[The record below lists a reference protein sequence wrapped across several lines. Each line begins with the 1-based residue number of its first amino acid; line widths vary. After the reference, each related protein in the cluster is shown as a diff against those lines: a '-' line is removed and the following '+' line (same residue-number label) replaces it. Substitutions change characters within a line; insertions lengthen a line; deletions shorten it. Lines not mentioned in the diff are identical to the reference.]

1 MIRVK
6 PLRIADSGMIITE
19 TSARKKGRRS
29 PMERPWLRFYEDG
42 VPPNIEYPR
51 IPLYQV
57 LDDTAREFP
66 SLDAVIFQGRGIKY
80 RELAGWT
87 RDLASGLHQIGVKR
101 GQRVAIMLPNC
112 PQYIVAYYAI
122 LKLGGVVVNVNPMYV
137 ERELEFQLNDAG
149 AQTILAAR
157 DLLPRLEAVKG
168 KTPLKTV
175 ILTDPDEHVGKEGS
189 MGQRKSAGTE
199 ALEYADLLKKGKS
212 QGPPILSIDPDEV
225 ALLQYTGGTTGF
237 SKGAMLTHYNLVSD
251 VVQCVS
257 WNVGAQKGEERMLA
271 VLPFFHVYGMTVTM
285 NEAIYLAAT
294 IILLPRFQV
303 DDCLEAINKYQP
315 TRFPGVPTMYIGI
328 INHPR
333 VKEYNISSIKVCSSG
348 SAPLPVEA
356 LRRFEELT
364 GGKISEGY
372 GLTEAS
378 PVTHANP
385 FSGKRKVGSIGL
397 PRPDT
402 DAKVVDLETGEKDL
416 PPGEEGE
423 LCIRGPQVMKGYWNR
438 PEETAKTLRNGWLY
452 TGDIAKMDEE
462 GYFYIVDRKK
472 DMIICG
478 GFNVYPR
485 EVEEA
490 LYLNPKILEAAV
502 LGVPDPYR
510 GETVKAFVVLKPG
523 EKPTAEEIIEF
534 CRQNLARFK
543 VPAQV
548 EFRKEL
554 PKSHV
559 GKVLRKVLR
568 EEEEKNRSSH
578 RPS

>member
-1 MIRVK
+1 M
-6 PLRIADSGMIITE
+6 D
-19 TSARKKGRRS
+19 
-29 PMERPWLRFYEDG
+29 RPWLKFYEEG
-42 VPPNIEYPR
+42 VPHHIEYPR

-66 SLDAVIFQGRGIKY
+66 DVDAVIFQGQRIRYG
-80 RELAGWT
+80 ELAGWA
-87 RDLASGLHQIGVKR
+87 RDLASGLHQMGIKK

-112 PQYIVAYYAI
+112 PQYMVAYYAV

-149 AQTILAAR
+149 AQAIVALR

-168 KTPLKTV
+168 KISLKTI
-175 ILTDPDEHVGKEGS
+175 ILTDLDEHVRVAGGKAPVQGPTP
-189 MGQRKSAGTE
+189 GIY
-199 ALEYADLLKKGKS
+199 EYTDLLKKGKS
-212 QGPPILSIDPDEV
+212 QAPPSVSVDPDEV

-257 WNVGAQKGEERMLA
+257 WNVGAQRGEERMLA

-294 IILLPRFQV
+294 IILLPRFQI

-356 LRRFEELT
+356 LRKFEELT

-402 DAKVVDLETGEKDL
+402 DSKIVDLETGEKDL

-438 PEETAKTLRNGWLY
+438 PEESARSLRNGWLY

-472 DMIICG
+472 DMMICG

-490 LYLNPKILEAAV
+490 LYLHPKILEAAV

-523 EKPTAEEIIEF
+523 QKATAEEIIEF
-534 CRQNLARFK
+534 SRRNLARFK
-543 VPAQV
+543 APTQV
-548 EFRKEL
+548 EFRQDL

-559 GKVLRKVLR
+559 GKVLRKILR
-568 EEEEKNRSSH
+568 EEEEKKNPNR
-578 RPS
+578 PG

>member
-1 MIRVK
+1 M
-6 PLRIADSGMIITE
+6 
-19 TSARKKGRRS
+19 
-29 PMERPWLRFYEDG
+29 
-42 VPPNIEYPR
+42 
-51 IPLYQV
+51 
-57 LDDTAREFP
+57 
-66 SLDAVIFQGRGIKY
+66 
-80 RELAGWT
+80 
-87 RDLASGLHQIGVKR
+87 
-101 GQRVAIMLPNC
+101 
-112 PQYIVAYYAI
+112 
-122 LKLGGVVVNVNPMYV
+122 NPMYV
-137 ERELEFQLNDAG
+137 ERELEFQLADAG
-149 AQTILAAR
+149 AQTIVTVR
-157 DLLPRLEAVKG
+157 ELLPRLEAVKT
-168 KTPLKTV
+168 KVSLKAIIITE
-175 ILTDPDEHVGKEGS
+175 PDEHVRGEET
-189 MGQRKSAGTE
+189 GQKSTSANPEMYEFG
-199 ALEYADLLKKGKS
+199 DLLRRGKS
-212 QGPPILSIDPDEV
+212 QPPPSIFIDPDEV

-237 SKGAMLTHYNLVSD
+237 SKGAMLTHFNLVSN

-257 WNVGAQKGEERMLA
+257 WNVGAERGKERMLA

-303 DDCLEAINKYQP
+303 DDCLEAINAYQP

-356 LRRFEELT
+356 LKRFEELT

-402 DAKVVDLETGEKDL
+402 DARVVDLETGEKDL

-478 GFNVYPR
+478 EFNVYPR
-485 EVEEA
+485 EVEET
-490 LYLNPKILEAAV
+490 LYLHPKILGAAV

-523 EKPTAEEIIEF
+523 EKATAEEVIEF

-543 VPAQV
+543 VPTHV

-559 GKVLRKVLR
+559 GKILRKVLR
-568 EEEEKNRSSH
+568 EEEEKNRGSH

>member
-1 MIRVK
+1 
-6 PLRIADSGMIITE
+6 
-19 TSARKKGRRS
+19 
-29 PMERPWLRFYEDG
+29 MERPWLKFYEKG
-42 VPPNIEYPR
+42 VPHHIDYPR
-51 IPLYQV
+51 IPLFRI
-57 LDDTAREFP
+57 LEDTAKDFP
-66 SLDAVIFQGRGIKY
+66 DLEAVIFLGKKIPY
-80 RELAGWT
+80 RDIAEWA
-87 RDLASGLHQIGVKR
+87 RNLASGLHQIGIQK

-122 LKLGGVVVNVNPMYV
+122 LRLGAVVVNVNPMYV
-137 ERELEFQLNDAG
+137 ERELEFQLKDAG
-149 AQTILAAR
+149 VQTIVAAR
-157 DLLPRLEAVKG
+157 DLLPRLEAVRG
-168 KTPLKTV
+168 KIPLKTL
-175 ILTDPDEHVGKEGS
+175 ILTDLDEHACRQGGGKRGP
-189 MGQRKSAGTE
+189 GNRAGI
-199 ALEYADLLKKGKS
+199 LNYADLLREGRS
-212 QGPPILSIDPDEV
+212 QAPPLVPVDPDEV

-257 WNVGAQKGEERMLA
+257 WNVGAERGKERMLA

-303 DDCLEAINKYQP
+303 DDCLEAINAYQP
-315 TRFPGVPTMYIGI
+315 TRFPGVPTMYIAI
-328 INHPR
+328 INHPKVR
-333 VKEYNISSIKVCSSG
+333 DYSISSIKVCSSG
-348 SAPLPVEA
+348 SAPMPVEA
-356 LRRFEELT
+356 LRKFEELT

-385 FSGKRKVGSIGL
+385 FSGQRKIGSIGL

-402 DAKVVDLETGEKDL
+402 DAKIVDLETGEKDL

-438 PEETAKTLRNGWLY
+438 PEESAKSLRDGWLY
-452 TGDIAKMDEE
+452 TGDIARMDEE

-478 GFNVYPR
+478 GYNVYPR

-490 LYLNPKILEAAV
+490 LYLNSKVLEASV
-502 LGVPDPYR
+502 LGIPDPYR
-510 GETVKAFVVLKPG
+510 GETVKAFIVLKPG
-523 EKPTAEEIIEF
+523 QKATGEEMIEF

-543 VPAQV
+543 VPTV
-548 EFRKEL
+548 IEFRDEL

-559 GKVLRKVLR
+559 GKVLKKVLR
-568 EEEEKNRSSH
+568 EEEGKKHSA
-578 RPS
+578 

>member
-1 MIRVK
+1 M
-6 PLRIADSGMIITE
+6 D
-19 TSARKKGRRS
+19 
-29 PMERPWLRFYEDG
+29 RPWLKFYEEG
-42 VPPNIEYPR
+42 VPHHIEYPR

-57 LDDTAREFP
+57 LDDTARDFP
-66 SLDAVIFQGRGIKY
+66 GLDAVIFQGQGIKY
-80 RELAGWT
+80 GELAGWA
-87 RDLASGLHQIGVKR
+87 RDLASGLHQIGIKK

-112 PQYIVAYYAI
+112 PQYIVAYFAI

-137 ERELEFQLNDAG
+137 ERELEFQLHDAG
-149 AQTILAAR
+149 AEAIVALR
-157 DLLPRLEAVKG
+157 DLLPRLETVKG
-168 KTPLKTV
+168 KISLQTI
-175 ILTDPDEHVGKEGS
+175 ILTDLDEHVRAKGGKAPVQGPKP
-189 MGQRKSAGTE
+189 GIY
-199 ALEYADLLKKGKS
+199 EYAELLKKGKS
-212 QGPPILSIDPDEV
+212 QTSPLVSIDADEV

-257 WNVGAQKGEERMLA
+257 WNVGAERGKERMLA

-294 IILLPRFQV
+294 IILLPRFQI
-303 DDCLEAINKYQP
+303 DDCLEAINKYRP

-356 LRRFEELT
+356 LRKFEELT

-402 DAKVVDLETGEKDL
+402 DSKIVDLETGEKDL

-438 PEETAKTLRNGWLY
+438 PEETARSLRNGWLY

-490 LYLNPKILEAAV
+490 LYLHPKTLEAAV

-523 EKPTAEEIIEF
+523 EKATAEEIIEF

-543 VPAQV
+543 VPTQV

-568 EEEEKNRSSH
+568 EEEEKKKSSD

>member
-1 MIRVK
+1 
-6 PLRIADSGMIITE
+6 
-19 TSARKKGRRS
+19 
-29 PMERPWLRFYEDG
+29 MERPWLRFYEDG

-87 RDLASGLHQIGVKR
+87 RDLASGLHQIGIKR

-543 VPAQV
+543 VPTQV

>member
-1 MIRVK
+1 
-6 PLRIADSGMIITE
+6 
-19 TSARKKGRRS
+19 
-29 PMERPWLRFYEDG
+29 MERPWLKFYEEG
-42 VPPNIEYPR
+42 VPHHIEYPR
-51 IPLYQV
+51 VPLYQV
-57 LDDTAREFP
+57 LDDTARDFP
-66 SLDAVIFQGRGIKY
+66 SLDAVIFQGKRIKY
-80 RELAGWT
+80 GELAGWA
-87 RDLASGLHQIGVKR
+87 RDLASALHQIGIKK

-112 PQYIVAYYAI
+112 PQYIVAYYSI

-137 ERELEFQLNDAG
+137 ERELEFQLHDAG
-149 AQTILAAR
+149 AQAIVALR
-157 DLLPRLEAVKG
+157 DLLLRLETVREKI
-168 KTPLKTV
+168 PLKTM
-175 ILTDPDEHVGKEGS
+175 ILTDLDEHVRTAR
-189 MGQRKSAGTE
+189 RKAPAQG
-199 ALEYADLLKKGKS
+199 LRPGFYEYAELLEKGKA
-212 QGPPILSIDPDEV
+212 QMPPMVSVDPDEV

-237 SKGAMLTHYNLVSD
+237 SKGAMLTHFNLVSD

-257 WNVGAQKGEERMLA
+257 WNVGAQRGQERMLA

-303 DDCLEAINKYQP
+303 DDCLEAINQYQP

-333 VKEYNISSIKVCSSG
+333 VKQYNISSIKVCSSG

-356 LRRFEELT
+356 LKKFEELT

-416 PPGEEGE
+416 PSGEEGE

-438 PEETAKTLRNGWLY
+438 PEETARSLRNGWLY
-452 TGDIAKMDEE
+452 TGDIARMDEE

-490 LYLNPKILEAAV
+490 LYLHPKILEAAV

-523 EKPTAEEIIEF
+523 QKATGEEIIEF

-543 VPAQV
+543 VPTQV

-568 EEEEKNRSSH
+568 EEEEKKKNSH
-578 RPS
+578 RPI

>member
-1 MIRVK
+1 
-6 PLRIADSGMIITE
+6 MIITE
-19 TSARKKGRRS
+19 TSARKKGRKN

-66 SLDAVIFQGRGIKY
+66 GLDAVIFQGRGIKY
-80 RELAGWT
+80 GELAGWT
-87 RDLASGLHQIGVKR
+87 RDLASGLHQIGIKR

-175 ILTDPDEHVGKEGS
+175 ILTDADEHVGKEGN
-189 MGQRKSAGTE
+189 MGQRKIAGTE
-199 ALEYADLLKKGKS
+199 ALEYTDLLKKGTS

-523 EKPTAEEIIEF
+523 EKSTDEEIIDF
-534 CRQNLARFK
+534 CRQNLARFR
-543 VPAQV
+543 VPTLV

>member
-1 MIRVK
+1 MQ
-6 PLRIADSGMIITE
+6 
-19 TSARKKGRRS
+19 
-29 PMERPWLRFYEDG
+29 RPWLRFYEEG
-42 VPPNIEYPR
+42 VPHHIDYPR

-57 LDDTAREFP
+57 LDATAKDFP
-66 SLDAVIFQGRGIKY
+66 DLDAVIFQGKRVKY
-80 RELAGWT
+80 GELAGWT
-87 RDLASGLHQIGVKR
+87 RDLASGLHQIGIKK

-149 AQTILAAR
+149 AQTIVASR
-157 DLLPRLEAVKG
+157 DLLPRLDAVSG
-168 KTPLKTV
+168 KISLKTL
-175 ILTDPDEHVGKEGS
+175 ILTDLDEHVRTEGS
-189 MGQRKSAGTE
+189 RMQGTE
-199 ALEYADLLKKGKS
+199 GGPGILEYADLLKKGKS
-212 QGPPILSIDPDEV
+212 QPPPVVSIDPDEV

-237 SKGAMLTHYNLVSD
+237 SKGAMLTHFNLVSD
-251 VVQCVS
+251 VVQCVC
-257 WNVGAQKGEERMLA
+257 WNVGAQRGEERMLA

-303 DDCLEAINKYQP
+303 DDCLEAINAYRP

-356 LRRFEELT
+356 LRKFEELT

-402 DAKVVDLETGEKDL
+402 DAKIVDLETGEKDL

-438 PEETAKTLRNGWLY
+438 PEETARSLRNGWLY
-452 TGDIAKMDEE
+452 TGDIARMDEE

-490 LYLNPKILEAAV
+490 LYLNPKVLEAAV

-510 GETVKAFVVLKPG
+510 GETVKAFLILKPG
-523 EKPTAEEIIEF
+523 ESATAEEIIEF

-543 VPAQV
+543 VPTQI
-548 EFRKEL
+548 EFCKEL

-568 EEEEKNRSSH
+568 EEEEKKKSSS
-578 RPS
+578 RQS

>member
-1 MIRVK
+1 
-6 PLRIADSGMIITE
+6 
-19 TSARKKGRRS
+19 
-29 PMERPWLRFYEDG
+29 MERPWLRFYEKG
-42 VPPNIEYPR
+42 VPHHIEYPR
-51 IPLYQV
+51 IPLDQV

-66 SLDAVIFQGRGIKY
+66 GLDAVIFQGRGIQY
-80 RELAGWT
+80 GELAGWT
-87 RDLASGLHQIGVKR
+87 RDLASGLHQIGIQK

-149 AQTILAAR
+149 AQAIVALR
-157 DLLPRLEAVKG
+157 DFLPRLEAVKE
-168 KTPLKTV
+168 KDLLKTI
-175 ILTDPDEHVGKEGS
+175 ILTDLDEHVRATGGKAPGP
-189 MGQRKSAGTE
+189 GAGPG
-199 ALEYADLLKKGKS
+199 AYEYADLLKKGKS
-212 QGPPILSIDPDEV
+212 QPPPPVSVDPDEV

-257 WNVGAQKGEERMLA
+257 WNVGAQRGEERMLA

-303 DDCLEAINKYQP
+303 DDCLEAINAYQP

-356 LRRFEELT
+356 LRKFEELT

-438 PEETAKTLRNGWLY
+438 PEETARTLRNGWLY

-490 LYLNPKILEAAV
+490 LYLHPKILEAAV

-510 GETVKAFVVLKPG
+510 GETVKAFLVLKPG
-523 EKPTAEEIIEF
+523 ETAAAEEMIEF

-543 VPAQV
+543 VPTQV

-559 GKVLRKVLR
+559 GKILRKVLR
-568 EEEEKNRSSH
+568 EEEEKSGIFHRS
-578 RPS
+578 R

>member
-1 MIRVK
+1 
-6 PLRIADSGMIITE
+6 
-19 TSARKKGRRS
+19 
-29 PMERPWLRFYEDG
+29 MERPWLKFYEKG
-42 VPPNIEYPR
+42 VPHHIDYPR
-51 IPLYQV
+51 IPLYQI
-57 LDDTAREFP
+57 LEDTAKDFP
-66 SLDAVIFQGRGIKY
+66 DLDAVIFQGKRIKY
-80 RELAGWT
+80 GELAEWA
-87 RDLASGLHQIGVKR
+87 RNLASGLQQIGIRK

-137 ERELEFQLNDAG
+137 ERELEFQLQDAG
-149 AQTILAAR
+149 AQTIVAAR
-157 DLLPRLEAVKG
+157 DLLFRLEAVQG
-168 KTPLKTV
+168 KIPLKTI
-175 ILTDPDEHVGKEGS
+175 ILTDLDEHVRREG
-189 MGQRKSAGTE
+189 GREQGAGDRSGIY
-199 ALEYADLLKKGKS
+199 EYADLLKKGKS
-212 QGPPILSIDPDEV
+212 QAPPSVSVDPDEV

-257 WNVGAQKGEERMLA
+257 WNVGAERGKERMLA

-303 DDCLEAINKYQP
+303 DDCLEAINAHQP
-315 TRFPGVPTMYIGI
+315 TRFPGVPTMYIAI
-328 INHPR
+328 INHPKVR
-333 VKEYNISSIKVCSSG
+333 DYNISSIKVCSSG

-356 LRRFEELT
+356 LKKFEELT

-385 FSGKRKVGSIGL
+385 FSGQRKIGSIGL

-402 DAKVVDLETGEKDL
+402 DSKIVDLETGKKDL

-438 PEETAKTLRNGWLY
+438 PEESAKSLRDGWLY

-478 GFNVYPR
+478 GYNVYPR

-490 LYLNPKILEAAV
+490 LYLNPKILEAGV

-523 EKPTAEEIIEF
+523 QKATAEEIIEF

-543 VPAQV
+543 VPTLV
-548 EFRKEL
+548 EFRNEL

-559 GKVLRKVLR
+559 GKVLKKVLR
-568 EEEEKNRSSH
+568 EEESKKGSV
-578 RPS
+578 

>member
-1 MIRVK
+1 
-6 PLRIADSGMIITE
+6 
-19 TSARKKGRRS
+19 
-29 PMERPWLRFYEDG
+29 MERPWLRFYEKG
-42 VPPNIEYPR
+42 VPHHIDYPR
-51 IPLYQV
+51 IPLFRI
-57 LDDTAREFP
+57 LEDTAKDFP
-66 SLDAVIFQGRGIKY
+66 DLDAVIFLGKKIPY
-80 RELAGWT
+80 RDIAGWAGN
-87 RDLASGLHQIGVKR
+87 LASGLHQIGIRK

-112 PQYIVAYYAI
+112 PQFIVAYYAI
-122 LKLGGVVVNVNPMYV
+122 LRLGGVVVNVNPMYV
-137 ERELEFQLNDAG
+137 ERELEFQLKDAG
-149 AQTILAAR
+149 AQTIVAAR
-157 DLLPRLEAVKG
+157 DLLPRLEAVREKI
-168 KTPLKTV
+168 PLRTL
-175 ILTDPDEHVGKEGS
+175 ILTDLDEHVRRQGGGKRDPGN
-189 MGQRKSAGTE
+189 GPGI
-199 ALEYADLLKKGKS
+199 LDYADLLQEGKF
-212 QGPPILSIDPDEV
+212 QAPPMVPVDPDEV

-257 WNVGAQKGEERMLA
+257 WNAGAERGKERMLA
-271 VLPFFHVYGMTVTM
+271 VLPLFHVYGMTVTM

-303 DDCLEAINKYQP
+303 DDCLEAINAYQP
-315 TRFPGVPTMYIGI
+315 TRFPGVPTMYIALV
-328 INHPR
+328 NHPK
-333 VKEYNISSIKVCSSG
+333 VKDYNISSIKVCSSG
-348 SAPLPVEA
+348 SAPMPVEA
-356 LRRFEELT
+356 LRTFEELT

-385 FSGKRKVGSIGL
+385 FAGQRKIGSIGL

-402 DAKVVDLETGEKDL
+402 DAKIVDLETGEKDL

-438 PEETAKTLRNGWLY
+438 PEESAKSLRDGWLY

-478 GFNVYPR
+478 GYNVYPR

-490 LYLNPKILEAAV
+490 LYLNPKILEASV
-502 LGVPDPYR
+502 LGIPDPYR
-510 GETVKAFVVLKPG
+510 GETVKAFMVLKPG
-523 EKPTAEEIIEF
+523 QKATGEEMIEF

-543 VPAQV
+543 VPTV
-548 EFRKEL
+548 IEFRDEL

-559 GKVLRKVLR
+559 GKILKKVLR
-568 EEEEKNRSSH
+568 EEEGKKHS
-578 RPS
+578 P